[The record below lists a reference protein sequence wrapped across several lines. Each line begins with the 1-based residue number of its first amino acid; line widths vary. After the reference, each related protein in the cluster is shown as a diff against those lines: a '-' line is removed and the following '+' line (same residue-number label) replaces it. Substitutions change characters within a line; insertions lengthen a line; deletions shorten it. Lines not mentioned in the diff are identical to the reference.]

1 MNNIELFKQYVPML
15 DEVYKEASITA
26 VLDGN
31 QDLVSQGAN
40 ANELVI
46 PMIDMSALGDYSRN
60 SGYVDGDVTLTNET
74 VKCNYDRGRM
84 FNVDALDDIETAGIA
99 FGRLSS
105 EFIRTKVVPELDAFR
120 FATYAKK
127 AGTASTDTLTT
138 GAQVIS
144 ALRTATNV
152 MDEDEVPQEGRIL
165 FITPTLYGLVED
177 LDTTKSKAV
186 LARFSQIKLVPQT
199 RFYSAIDQY
208 DGKTEG
214 QTAGGYVK
222 HVSTGESDPAGV
234 NVNFEIIHPTATIQY
249 PKHTVTKVISP
260 EQNQTSDGWKFGY
273 RTVGVADVYDNKT
286 AGIYV
291 SKAAN

>member
-1 MNNIELFKQYVPML
+1 
-15 DEVYKEASITA
+15 
-26 VLDGN
+26 
-31 QDLVSQGAN
+31 
-40 ANELVI
+40 
-46 PMIDMSALGDYSRN
+46 
-60 SGYVDGDVTLTNET
+60 
-74 VKCNYDRGRM
+74 M
-84 FNVDALDDIETAGIA
+84 FDVDALDDIETAGIA
-99 FGRLSS
+99 FGRLSG

-120 FATYAKK
+120 LATYAEK
-127 AGTASTDTLTT
+127 AGTVSTDTLTT

-144 ALRTATNV
+144 ALRTATNR
-152 MDEDEVPQEGRIL
+152 MDEDEVPQENRIL

-214 QTAGGYVK
+214 QKAGGYVK

-234 NVNFEIIHPTATIQY
+234 NVNFEIIHPTAVIQY